1 MIYTYDMLQIA
12 GAVFNQGSGAE
23 RRALKLAIKS
33 FSAAVGT
40 SSCMQPLRL
49 RHGRRHGQA
58 EWPTIPGTAAETLR
72 LTQLCNGRKKNPA
85 PL

>member
-40 SSCMQPLRL
+40 SGCLCDYVMGADM
-49 RHGRRHGQA
+49 GR
-58 EWPTIPGTAAETLR
+58 P
-72 LTQLCNGRKKNPA
+72 NGLQSLA
-85 PL
+85 PLPRPSG